1 MESPLFRYANKLK
14 SVGYMN
20 VTLLFIVI
28 SLIAL
33 CFNLSR
39 SIDLAGKEQLIRLEP
54 DLRVGTVRSAWEV
67 PPAFVYS
74 FALTIVQKIN
84 NWQENGSVDY
94 SGNIMMLQ
102 NYITPSC
109 RAFLTADF
117 KKKKQ
122 GGQLQNRTRIVME
135 LSGVGFNEGS
145 NTRLITRGQWDVNL
159 SLNVREFIGNKLV
172 KNKDVFWPVKVV
184 EFNVDSE
191 LNTQGL
197 ALDCFSNKPRLLK
210 DHRI

>member
-1 MESPLFRYANKLK
+1 MGSPFFRYSNQLK
-14 SVGYMN
+14 NVGYMN
-20 VTLLFIVI
+20 VILLFIVV

-33 CFNLSR
+33 CFSLSR
-39 SIDLAGKEQLIRLEP
+39 SIDIAGKEQLIRLEP

-67 PPAFVYS
+67 PPSFIYS

-94 SGNIMMLQ
+94 SENLMMLQ

-109 RAFLTADF
+109 RAFLTKDF
-117 KKKKQ
+117 KNKKQ
-122 GGQLQNRTRIVME
+122 TGQLQNRTRIVME
-135 LSGVGFNEGS
+135 LSGIGFNDGT
-145 NTRLITRGQWDVNL
+145 NTRLISRGQWSVNL
-159 SLNVREFIGNKLV
+159 SLNVKEFVGEKIV

-184 EFNVDSE
+184 EFNIDSE
-191 LNTQGL
+191 KNTQGL